1 MLRILALMALSPA
14 TLLAQTWAHAPSSSV
29 IGFGAAMAFSGA
41 ELAVTRTGMVAG
53 FPMPPST
60 NGTVIFFRRAP
71 NGSWAEG
78 TTVTAKGAV
87 IGDGF
92 GTSLAIDRNW
102 MAVGAPTGAGQ
113 VTLFE
118 KRNGRWVEAGTLTN
132 PGALGDQ
139 FGRSVALAGSV
150 LLVGAPGADSARG
163 TALIYR
169 RNSNGAWEP
178 VGTLGRG
185 ASAGDRFGYAITLE
199 NDAALV
205 GAPGPIQFG
214 GQPAPARPGAAV
226 VYHARDN
233 GTWAEEARLQP
244 TDSSGALGAAVAFI
258 NGQAFVGAPLT
269 GGSAGAVYAFTR
281 QGTSWSQAAKITAK
295 TPVAGSGFGQALA
308 GNATTL
314 MVGAPMTNQLAGA
327 VFVFGSTG
335 GVWTEKQQL
344 TQRMSGLGNMFG
356 GAVAVSGDYAVATG
370 PFADFFAGSGWAYT
384 RDVATGV
391 WKDAGKVVDAP
402 ESMPAVA
409 TGSEVRCEEGK
420 ASGFACQQVDLLGFL
435 PVSAIG
441 GERGIMLNDIWGWT
455 DEASGREFALVG
467 RMDGTSFVEITN
479 PSKPVYLGN
488 LPLHAGANP
497 NLWRDI
503 KTYKNHAFIVSDGA
517 GPHGVQVFDLTQ
529 LLTVRTPVTFKETAH
544 YDRIASAHNIA
555 INEESGFAYSDRQQ
569 RGR

>member
-1 MLRILALMALSPA
+1 
-14 TLLAQTWAHAPSSSV
+14 
-29 IGFGAAMAFSGA
+29 
-41 ELAVTRTGMVAG
+41 MVAG

-60 NGTVIFFRRAP
+60 NGAVIFFRRAP
-71 NGSWAEG
+71 NGTWAEG
-78 TTVTAKGAV
+78 TTVTAKGSA

-92 GTSLAIDRNW
+92 GTSLAINGNW
-102 MAVGAPTGAGQ
+102 MAVGAPEGAGQ

-118 KRNGRWVEAGTLTN
+118 KRSGRWVEAGTLTN

-139 FGRSVALAGSV
+139 FGKSVALSGSI

-169 RNSNGAWEP
+169 RNADGAWAP

-214 GQPAPARPGAAV
+214 GPPAPAHPGAAV

-244 TDSSGALGAAVAFI
+244 SDSSGALGASVAFI

-295 TPVAGSGFGQALA
+295 TPVAGSAFGQALA
-308 GNATTL
+308 GNTTTL
-314 MVGAPMTNQLAGA
+314 MVGAPTTNQLAGA
-327 VFVFGSTG
+327 VFVFASAG

-344 TQRMSGLGNMFG
+344 TQRVTGLGNMFG
-356 GAVAVSGDYAVATG
+356 AAVAVSGDYAVASG
-370 PFADFFAGSGWAYT
+370 PFADFFAGFGWAYS
-384 RDVATGV
+384 RDVATGT

-402 ESMPAVA
+402 EELMRRPEVMQRRIERDDLNIELPPAVA
-409 TGSEVRCEEGK
+409 
-420 ASGFACQQVDLLGFL
+420 AVD
-435 PVSAIG
+435 PVGDNA
-441 GERGIMLNDIWGWT
+441 EQD
-455 DEASGREFALVG
+455 
-467 RMDGTSFVEITN
+467 
-479 PSKPVYLGN
+479 PSTRV
-488 LPLHAGANP
+488 
-497 NLWRDI
+497 
-503 KTYKNHAFIVSDGA
+503 
-517 GPHGVQVFDLTQ
+517 
-529 LLTVRTPVTFKETAH
+529 
-544 YDRIASAHNIA
+544 
-555 INEESGFAYSDRQQ
+555 
-569 RGR
+569 